1 VHTHNEIFM
10 RAPLDACLA
19 AASDVERW
27 SDRLPHYRRVRFRR
41 KDGPG
46 AGLVEMAAWRGF
58 GPLKYPVWWVS
69 EMRTDA
75 AAGIVRYEHVDGIT
89 TGMDVEWI
97 LEAQGEGTRVTI
109 VHDWSGPGW
118 PLIGSFAARRVI
130 GPHFVHVVADRTL
143 AGVRDAVETAVAF

>member
-1 VHTHNEIFM
+1 
-10 RAPLDACLA
+10 
-19 AASDVERW
+19 
-27 SDRLPHYRRVRFRR
+27 
-41 KDGPG
+41 
-46 AGLVEMAAWRGF
+46 
-58 GPLKYPVWWVS
+58 
-69 EMRTDA
+69 MRTDA
-75 AAGIVRYEHVDGIT
+75 AAGFVRYEHVDGIT